1 MAMDLDLIYRDLGY
15 TNTFKNLCKLKQD
28 RFIQISG
35 YQLDKFK
42 RLLGRFNIS
51 YQVLDIGYGFKIELK
66 EEL

>member
-1 MAMDLDLIYRDLGY
+1 MDLDLIYRDLGY
-15 TNTFKNLCKLKQD
+15 TNAFKSLCKLKQD
-28 RFIQISG
+28 RFIQLSG

-42 RLLGRFNIS
+42 RLLGRFNIN